1 MARMVALIVP
11 HLARLSLQS
20 RFIVS
25 LDGQMSDVGFE
36 DVLVSPSASW
46 NKHRSGCHNTSCP
59 TSGLHP
65 DHHSLWEAFCLTDL
79 R

>member
-20 RFIVS
+20 RCIVS
-25 LDGQMSDVGFE
+25 LDGKMSDVGFE
-36 DVLVSPSASW
+36 DVVVSPSASW
-46 NKHRSGCHNTSCP
+46 NKHRSGCNNTSCP
-59 TSGLHP
+59 TCGLP
-65 DHHSLWEAFCLTDL
+65 SDHHSLWKAYCLTAL